1 MVFQWLRLCAS
12 DAEGIGL
19 IPDWESFF
27 MPCSVAEK
35 TKQNY
40 KTLRRKQRIKAS
52 QYSIRQ

>member
-35 TKQNY
+35 QN
-40 KTLRRKQRIKAS
+40 KTIKLLEEN
-52 QYSIRQ
+52 RG

>member
-1 MVFQWLRLCAS
+1 MVVQWLRLCAS
-12 DAEGIGL
+12 DAEGIGW

-27 MPCSVAEK
+27 MPYSVAGK

-52 QYSIRQ
+52 QYYIRQ